1 MMRLQKYLALSG
13 VASRRTSEKLIA
25 EGHVMVNGRKIT
37 EMGVQIDENH
47 DRVFVDGRVC
57 RQGSRELTPGAL
69 VSVRGYGRL
78 RLLAD
83 AGFTRKGNHKL
94 QVAITK

>member
-37 EMGVQIDENH
+37 ETKSQPH
-47 DRVFVDGRVC
+47 
-57 RQGSRELTPGAL
+57 P
-69 VSVRGYGRL
+69 
-78 RLLAD
+78 
-83 AGFTRKGNHKL
+83 TRKA
-94 QVAITK
+94 VTP